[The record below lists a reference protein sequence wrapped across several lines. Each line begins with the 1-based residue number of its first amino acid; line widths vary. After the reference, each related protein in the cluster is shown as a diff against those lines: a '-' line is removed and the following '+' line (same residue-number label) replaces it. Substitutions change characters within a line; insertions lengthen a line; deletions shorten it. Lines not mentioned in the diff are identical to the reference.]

1 MIIFYHFQLYVI
13 QGRYRGRIIPVAFA
27 LMKNRRA
34 PCYKLVWETLRDKVQ
49 NLTGRVLSPSKIV
62 TDYEVSKRN
71 YNEPNV
77 FYYQRIRMK
86 KTKDFYAQI

>member
-34 PCYKLVWETLRDKVQ
+34 PCYKRLSETRSR
-49 NLTGRVLSPSKIV
+49 TSPDEFSAPA
-62 TDYEVSKRN
+62 RL
-71 YNEPNV
+71 
-77 FYYQRIRMK
+77 
-86 KTKDFYAQI
+86 